1 MTRYSSGE
9 VGKVSKRRLAALLV
23 LLLIFLYLPVMAGYA
38 RVPERWTPEE
48 VAGFVGGILRYWVE
62 VVSRVSEEVAKTL
75 WEQLK
80 RQGSTSKR

>member
-1 MTRYSSGE
+1 MTRHSSGE
-9 VGKVSKRRLAALLV
+9 VEKVSKRRLAV
-23 LLLIFLYLPVMAGYA
+23 LLLIFLYLPVIAGYA

-48 VAGFVGGILRYWVE
+48 VAGFVGGILRYWAE

-80 RQGSTSKR
+80 RQGSTSKH